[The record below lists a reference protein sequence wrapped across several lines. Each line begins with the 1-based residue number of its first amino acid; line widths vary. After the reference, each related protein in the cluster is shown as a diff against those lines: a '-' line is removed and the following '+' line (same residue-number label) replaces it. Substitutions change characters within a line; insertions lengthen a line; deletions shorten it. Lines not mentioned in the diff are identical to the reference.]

1 MSKLRAVNAVK
12 MLSGLLEFVSV
23 VPLSPVH
30 VPLLFLHTADAGMC
44 AAYAR
49 AKAAIPATTAATLLP
64 TATTF
69 AAPLKVVGVA
79 VVEDVDE
86 VDEEDEEVVVTL
98 DAVAAGVVELPA
110 GKGTGATVGMVAKA
124 VEDVAG
130 VEATTGVGEVT
141 RVLVEELEVEL
152 DEDEAI
158 EAEPPTGPALPVHG

>member
-1 MSKLRAVNAVK
+1 
-12 MLSGLLEFVSV
+12 MLSGLSALLELVSV
-23 VPLSPVH
+23 VPVSPVR
-30 VPLLFLHTADAGMC
+30 VPLLFLQTAIAWMC

-86 VDEEDEEVVVTL
+86 EDEDVVVTL

-130 VEATTGVGEVT
+130 VEAATGVADVT

-152 DEDEAI
+152 ELDEAI
-158 EAEPPTGPALPVHG
+158 EAEPPTGPALPVQG